1 MLTPEQDEDAS
12 PQPARILSSTDAT
25 DPPELAAAKRL
36 LDLAKDRGFR
46 FWRTTPG
53 EDGPLWGERDTP
65 EWSDTIYISGF
76 SEGCNATRARK
87 SLLIVPSGLL
97 TTERVSGNAIE
108 VLHTVCD
115 WVL

>member
-1 MLTPEQDEDAS
+1 MTAES
-12 PQPARILSSTDAT
+12 PDLSAAR
-25 DPPELAAAKRL
+25 RL
-36 LDLAKDRGFR
+36 LDLAKERGFTFLR
-46 FWRTTPG
+46 IAPG

-76 SEGCNATRARK
+76 SEGCNATRARR
-87 SLLIVPSGLL
+87 SLLVVPSGLL

-108 VLHTVCD
+108 VLRTVCD